1 MTGNIVGTVIGL
13 GLMFGVPVAAGGFYL
28 WKRDGSIWIFLVGV
42 LSFSVSQLLLR
53 LPLLQYA
60 GTNWDWFML
69 LPYKNR
75 VLYYGILGLTAG
87 LFEETARLLA
97 FELVKRKKKF
107 LDWRDGL
114 ALGLG
119 HGGVE
124 AVWIAVTGLMAA
136 GSSVFSSGS
145 GLFFGG
151 VERLFAMTL
160 HLGFS
165 FLIEKEVMENRM
177 RWWVL
182 AVVLH
187 GLVDF
192 QLVIRNMVIVECLL
206 AVEAVAVWVLLL
218 SYIRKKVAAEI

>member
-1 MTGNIVGTVIGL
+1 MGNIAGTVIGL
-13 GLMFGVPVAAGGFYL
+13 GLMLGVPVAAGGFYL
-28 WKRDGSIWIFLVGV
+28 WKRDGSIRIFLAGV

-60 GTNWDWFML
+60 GMNWDWFML
-69 LPYKNR
+69 LPYTNR

-97 FELVKRKKKF
+97 FELVKRKKRR
-107 LDWRDGL
+107 LGWRDGL

-124 AVWIAVTGLMAA
+124 AVWIAVTGLVATGSA
-136 GSSVFSSGS
+136 GSVGGS
-145 GLFFGG
+145 GLFLGG
-151 VERLFAMTL
+151 MERLFAMTL

-165 FLIEKEVMENRM
+165 FLILKGTTGKKF
-177 RWWVL
+177 RWWIL
-182 AVVLH
+182 AVFLH

-192 QLVIRNMVIVECLL
+192 QLVIRSVVIVECLL

-218 SYIRKKVAAEI
+218 GYIRKKVAVEL

>member
-28 WKRDGSIWIFLVGV
+28 WKRDGSIWIFLAGV

-69 LPYKNR
+69 LPYTNR

-151 VERLFAMTL
+151 VERLFAMT
-160 HLGFS
+160 
-165 FLIEKEVMENRM
+165 EKEVMEKRM
-177 RWWVL
+177 RWWIL

-218 SYIRKKVAAEI
+218 GYIRKKVAAEI

>member
-1 MTGNIVGTVIGL
+1 MMGNIAGTVIGL
-13 GLMFGVPVAAGGFYL
+13 GLMLGVPVAAGGFYL
-28 WKRDGSIWIFLVGV
+28 WKRDGSIWIFLIGV

-69 LPYKNR
+69 LPYTNR

-97 FELVKRKKKF
+97 FELVKRKKRR
-107 LDWRDGL
+107 LGWRDGL
-114 ALGLG
+114 ALGFG

-136 GSSVFSSGS
+136 GSAAFSNGS

-151 VERLFAMTL
+151 MERLFAMTF

-165 FLIEKEVMENRM
+165 FLILKGTTGKKF
-177 RWWVL
+177 RWWIL
-182 AVVLH
+182 AVLLH

-206 AVEAVAVWVLLL
+206 AVEAVAVWVLLIV
-218 SYIRKKVAAEI
+218 YIRKKVAAEI

>member
-1 MTGNIVGTVIGL
+1 MGNIVGTVIGL
-13 GLMFGVPVAAGGFYL
+13 GLMLGVPVAAGGFYL
-28 WKRDGSIWIFLVGV
+28 WKRDGSIWIFLAGV

-53 LPLLQYA
+53 IPLLQYA

-69 LPYKNR
+69 LPYTNR

-97 FELVKRKKKF
+97 FELVKRKKRR
-107 LDWRDGL
+107 LGWRDGL

-136 GSSVFSSGS
+136 GSAVFSSGS
-145 GLFFGG
+145 GLLLGG
-151 VERLFAMTL
+151 MERLFAMTF

-165 FLIEKEVMENRM
+165 FLILKGTTGKKF
-177 RWWVL
+177 RWWIL
-182 AVVLH
+182 AVLLH

-192 QLVIRNMVIVECLL
+192 QLVIRNVVIVECLL
-206 AVEAVAVWVLLL
+206 AVEAVAVWVLLIG
-218 SYIRKKVAAEI
+218 YIRKKAAAEI

>member
-28 WKRDGSIWIFLVGV
+28 WKRDGSIWIFLAGV

-69 LPYKNR
+69 LPYTNR

-124 AVWIAVTGLMAA
+124 AVWIAATGLMAA

-165 FLIEKEVMENRM
+165 FLIEKEVMEKRM
-177 RWWVL
+177 RWWIL

-192 QLVIRNMVIVECLL
+192 QLVIRNMVIVECLP

-218 SYIRKKVAAEI
+218 GYIRKKVAAEI